1 MIEHY
6 TYRVT
11 WSPEDQE
18 YVATV
23 LEMPSLSWL
32 DGDELDALMGI
43 KTLVAQVAQD
53 MQANGEEVPQA
64 FADRTYSGHLSLR
77 IPPELHR
84 RVAMEAQEQGVSL
97 NRLLSAKIAA

>member
-6 TYRVT
+6 TYRVS
-11 WSPEDQE
+11 WSPDDQE

-32 DGDELDALMGI
+32 EDNELAALAGI
-43 KTLVAQVAQD
+43 KNLVAEVAQD
-53 MQANGEEVPQA
+53 MQRNGEEIPQA
-64 FADRTYSGHLSLR
+64 FADRVYSGKLSLR

-97 NRLLSAKIAA
+97 NRLLSTKIAS

>member
-32 DGDELDALMGI
+32 EPDELAALSGI
-43 KTLVAQVAQD
+43 KKLVAQVAQD
-53 MQANGEEVPQA
+53 MHASGEEIPQA
-64 FADRTYSGHLSLR
+64 FVDRTYSGNLSLR

-84 RVAMEAQEQGVSL
+84 RVAMEAQEQGISL

>member
-32 DGDELDALMGI
+32 EDNELDALAGI
-43 KTLVAQVAQD
+43 KNLVSQVAQD
-53 MQANGEEVPQA
+53 MEQNGEEIPQA
-64 FADRTYSGHLSLR
+64 FADRVYSGKLSLR

-84 RVAMEAQEQGVSL
+84 RIAMEAQEQGISL

>member
-18 YVATV
+18 YVASV

-32 DGDELDALMGI
+32 DTDEIAALRGI
-43 KTLVAQVAQD
+43 KDLVAQVAAD
-53 MQANGEEVPQA
+53 MLSNGEQIPEA
-64 FADRTYSGHLSLR
+64 LADREYTGRLTLR

-84 RVAMEAQEQGVSL
+84 RVAFEAQEQGVSL
-97 NRLLSAKIAA
+97 NRLLSAKIAG

>member
-32 DGDELDALMGI
+32 EPNGLDALSGI
-43 KTLVAQVAQD
+43 KNLVAQLAQD
-53 MQANGEEVPQA
+53 M
-64 FADRTYSGHLSLR
+64 
-77 IPPELHR
+77 
-84 RVAMEAQEQGVSL
+84 
-97 NRLLSAKIAA
+97 

>member
-11 WSPEDQE
+11 WSPEDHE

-32 DGDELDALMGI
+32 EPNELDALSGI
-43 KTLVAQVAQD
+43 KKLVAQVAQD
-53 MQANGEEVPQA
+53 MEANGEEIPQA
-64 FADRTYSGHLSLR
+64 FADRTYSGKLSLR

-84 RVAMEAQEQGVSL
+84 RIAIEAQEQGISI
-97 NRLLSAKIAA
+97 NRLLSVKIAA

>member
-1 MIEHY
+1 MTEHY

-32 DGDELDALMGI
+32 DADELDALMGI

-53 MQANGEEVPQA
+53 MQANGEEMPQA